1 MKLKVISLIG
11 MMALMAAVTFAHGD
25 KKHVKGTLEKI
36 TADSVVVKQAD
47 GKEVEVKLVANT
59 MYVTGG
65 KAAKV
70 SDLVVGDRVL
80 IHATPNGETLSAD
93 EVMFSAPT
101 AAGAAK

>member
-1 MKLKVISLIG
+1 
-11 MMALMAAVTFAHGD
+11 
-25 KKHVKGTLEKI
+25 
-36 TADSVVVKQAD
+36 
-47 GKEVEVKLVANT
+47 VKLVANT